1 MIKIRFLLI
10 LWIWLIT
17 GCHLPIDRIE
27 NNYYLKVLEVGDKLY
42 TCGEIVEKWT
52 WDEKDYYTLHVNAVQ
67 IQIDKIHG
75 DAIGEKEV
83 NGNRSIATLTQS
95 VGIPIY
101 DKNSKISVTDLK
113 IGDIVELRYIDTA
126 IEQGA
131 LSPFRGYEGILLIK
145 EIVKLEENE

>member
-27 NNYYLKVLEVGDKLY
+27 NNYYLKVLEAGDKLY
-42 TCGEIVEKWT
+42 TCEEIVEKWT

-75 DAIGEKEV
+75 DAIGGKEV

-101 DKNSKISVTDLK
+101 DKNLKISATDLK

-131 LSPFRGYEGILLIK
+131 LSPFIGYEGILLIK

>member
-27 NNYYLKVLEVGDKLY
+27 NNYYLKVLEAGDKLY
-42 TCGEIVEKWT
+42 TCEEIVEKWT

-75 DAIGEKEV
+75 DAIGGKEV
-83 NGNRSIATLTQS
+83 KGNRSIATLTQS

-101 DKNSKISVTDLK
+101 DKNLKISATDLK

-131 LSPFRGYEGILLIK
+131 LSPFIGYEGILLIK
-145 EIVKLEENE
+145 EIVKL

>member
-1 MIKIRFLLI
+1 MWR
-10 LWIWLIT
+10 
-17 GCHLPIDRIE
+17 
-27 NNYYLKVLEVGDKLY
+27 
-42 TCGEIVEKWT
+42 IVEKWT

-67 IQIDKIHG
+67 IQIDKIHR
-75 DAIGEKEV
+75 DAIGGKEV

>member
-42 TCGEIVEKWT
+42 TFGEIAEKWT

-75 DAIGEKEV
+75 DAIGGKEV

>member
-27 NNYYLKVLEVGDKLY
+27 NNYYLKVLEAGDKLY
-42 TCGEIVEKWT
+42 TCEEIVEKWT

-75 DAIGEKEV
+75 DAIGGKEV

-101 DKNSKISVTDLK
+101 DKNLKISATDLK

-131 LSPFRGYEGILLIK
+131 LSPFIGYEGILLIK
-145 EIVKLEENE
+145 EIVKL

>member
-27 NNYYLKVLEVGDKLY
+27 NNYYLKVLEAGDKLY
-42 TCGEIVEKWT
+42 TCGEIAEKWT

-75 DAIGEKEV
+75 DAIGGKEV

>member
-42 TCGEIVEKWT
+42 TCGESVEKWT

-75 DAIGEKEV
+75 DAIGGKEV

>member
-27 NNYYLKVLEVGDKLY
+27 NNYYLKVLEAGDKLY
-42 TCGEIVEKWT
+42 TCEEIVEKWT
-52 WDEKDYYTLHVNAVQ
+52 WDEKDYYILHVNAVQ
-67 IQIDKIHG
+67 LQIDKKHG
-75 DAIGEKEV
+75 DAIGGKEV
-83 NGNRSIATLTQS
+83 KGNRSIATLTQS

-101 DKNSKISVTDLK
+101 DKNLKISATDLK

-131 LSPFRGYEGILLIK
+131 LSPFIGYEGILLIK
-145 EIVKLEENE
+145 EIVKL

>member
-17 GCHLPIDRIE
+17 GCSLPVNRIE
-27 NNYYLKVLEVGDKLY
+27 NNYYLTILESGIELN
-42 TCGEIVEKWT
+42 TNGEIIKKWN
-52 WDEKDYYTLHVNAVQ
+52 WNGKEYYVQHVKIIQ
-67 IQIDKIHG
+67 IKIDKIHG
-75 DAIGEKEV
+75 DAIGGKEV

>member
-52 WDEKDYYTLHVNAVQ
+52 WDEKDYYILHVNAVQ

-75 DAIGEKEV
+75 DAIGGKEV
-83 NGNRSIATLTQS
+83 NGNLLLLLLRNPLEFQYMI
-95 VGIPIY
+95 
-101 DKNSKISVTDLK
+101 KIQK
-113 IGDIVELRYIDTA
+113 Y
-126 IEQGA
+126 Q
-131 LSPFRGYEGILLIK
+131 
-145 EIVKLEENE
+145 